1 MAPHEDDVSELVKR
15 IVDTVQPL
23 RVILFGSAARGSVRP
38 DSDVDLL
45 IVMPEGT
52 HRRRTAQHLYRML
65 AGAGIPFDLIVAT
78 PSDLERQ
85 KNNVGLVY
93 YTIIREG
100 VTVYAA

>member
-65 AGAGIPFDLIVAT
+65 AGAGISFDLIVAT

-85 KNNVGLVY
+85 KDNVGLVY